1 MDLAFL
7 APPGAVLAHRIDDG
21 LLPVALDP
29 RDAALVARSGDK
41 RRRDFALGRACARAA
56 LARHGI
62 ADAAIGRA
70 DSGAPVWPQ
79 GMVGSITHTHGFAA
93 ALVGAD
99 AAFRALGIDAE
110 RTGGM
115 SEALA
120 PRLFTAAERA
130 LLSSRDE
137 AGRRAL
143 ATVLFSAKEACYKLL
158 HPLTGWR
165 LDFRQL
171 EVTPGDGV
179 FTARHAQAGIGVLAG
194 RFAVL
199 DDLVVTTVTLGAS

>member
-1 MDLAFL
+1 MDIAYL

-21 LLPVALDP
+21 RPVALDP
-29 RDAALVARSGDK
+29 RDAHLVARAGDR

-62 ADAAIGRA
+62 EDAVVGRA
-70 DSGAPVWPQ
+70 DSGAPVWPP

-93 ALVGAD
+93 ALVGRD
-99 AAFRALGIDAE
+99 GAFRALGIDAE

-120 PRLFTAAERA
+120 PRLFTTGERE
-130 LLSSRDE
+130 LLGAWTD
-137 AGRRAL
+137 ADRRRM

-165 LDFRQL
+165 LDFRRL
-171 EVTPGDGV
+171 EIAPGDGV
-179 FTARHAQAGIGVLAG
+179 FTARHALAGIGVLAG
-194 RFAVL
+194 RFAIL
-199 DDLVVTTVTLGAS
+199 DDLVVTTVALEAS